1 MQTNKDPYKAL
12 GISREASQD
21 DIRKAHRKLVRE
33 YHPDANPEDPRAE
46 GRFKEVQQA
55 YEVLSDEKK
64 RREYDEGLRASSRGR
79 SGRARS
85 RESSSRP
92 RTRAG
97 GRAEGGTNYTVDL
110 SELLAKLANLSSD
123 GASARKGGSYEL
135 QGEEVAHLA
144 KLLGEKISGIS
155 NLLGKD
161 PARLSKL
168 LGENIKMNGKVRFSD
183 AQANQF
189 STTGRIRRAGNRLQ
203 RAMSPGKRRQKAR
216 VCGEEKR
223 GLRGRVHGEEGGAA
237 NPTTDLLRSR
247 WPKERA

>member
-1 MQTNKDPYKAL
+1 METKDPYKAL

-79 SGRARS
+79 SGGARSRESS

-97 GRAEGGTNYTVDL
+97 GRAGGGGTNYTVDL

-123 GASARKGGSYEL
+123 GASTRKGGSHEL

-144 KLLGEKISGIS
+144 KLLGEKISRIS
-155 NLLGKD
+155 ELLGKD

-168 LGENIKMNGKVRFSD
+168 LGENIKMNTKVSFGEARSGEFSAAD
-183 AQANQF
+183 EDT
-189 STTGRIRRAGNRLQ
+189 SGRGPSGAGNEPREKKVKGP
-203 RAMSPGKRRQKAR
+203 RAQGR
-216 VCGEEKR
+216 EKR
-223 GLRGRVHGEEGGAA
+223 VKGPSARRRGR
-237 NPTTDLLRSR
+237 SS
-247 WPKERA
+247 

>member
-79 SGRARS
+79 SGGARS

-97 GRAEGGTNYTVDL
+97 ARAGGGTNYTVDL

-144 KLLGEKISGIS
+144 KLLGEKISRIS
-155 NLLGKD
+155 ELLGKD

-168 LGENIKMNGKVRFSD
+168 LGENIKMNTKVSFGEARSARSGEFSAAD
-183 AQANQF
+183 EDT
-189 STTGRIRRAGNRLQ
+189 SGRGPSGAGNEPREKKVKGPSAQ
-203 RAMSPGKRRQKAR
+203 GR
-216 VCGEEKR
+216 EKR
-223 GLRGRVHGEEGGAA
+223 VKGPSARRRGR
-237 NPTTDLLRSR
+237 SS
-247 WPKERA
+247 

>member
-85 RESSSRP
+85 RESSRESSSRP

-144 KLLGEKISGIS
+144 KLLGEKISRIS
-155 NLLGKD
+155 ELLGKD

-168 LGENIKMNGKVRFSD
+168 LGENIKMNTKVSFGEARSGEFSAAD
-183 AQANQF
+183 EDTSGRGPSGVGNEPREKKVKGPRAQ
-189 STTGRIRRAGNRLQ
+189 GR
-203 RAMSPGKRRQKAR
+203 
-216 VCGEEKR
+216 EKR
-223 GLRGRVHGEEGGAA
+223 VKGPSARRRGRSG
-237 NPTTDLLRSR
+237 
-247 WPKERA
+247 